1 MKISR
6 EEVLH
11 IARLARLGLTE
22 EEVDRLSEQLSNIL
36 ENFEIL
42 QQVDTNDVPP
52 TTQSITLQ
60 NVVSDDSTAPSLPS
74 SEVLANAPQ
83 KEGDLFRVR
92 AVLEE

>member
-11 IARLARLGLTE
+11 IALLARLGLTE
-22 EEVDRLSEQLSNIL
+22 EEVDKLSEQLSNIL
-36 ENFEIL
+36 ENVEIL
-42 QQVDTNDVPP
+42 EQVDTSDHPP
-52 TTQSITLQ
+52 TAQSIVLQ
-60 NVVSDDSTAPSLPS
+60 NVVSDDEPVPSLTS

-92 AVLEE
+92 AVLE